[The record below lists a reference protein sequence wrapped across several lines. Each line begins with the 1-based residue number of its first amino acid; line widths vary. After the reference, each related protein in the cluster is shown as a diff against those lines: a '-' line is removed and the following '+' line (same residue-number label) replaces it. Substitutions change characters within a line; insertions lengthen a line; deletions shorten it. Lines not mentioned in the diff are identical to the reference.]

1 MSEVLYFSAEWCQ
14 PCRVVGKSVAK
25 IDAQF
30 PDITFRKVDVD
41 DEAELAREH
50 GVRSIPTLVHL
61 KDGHE
66 IARVVG
72 SKTKDDIVAE
82 LLLPSSTG

>member
-1 MSEVLYFSAEWCQ
+1 MSEVLYFSAPWCA
-14 PCRVVGKSVAK
+14 PCRVVGRSVEK
-25 IDAQF
+25 IDKQF
-30 PDITFRKVDVD
+30 ADVTFRKVNID

-61 KDGHE
+61 KDGRE

-72 SKTKDDIVAE
+72 ARTKDDLIKE
-82 LLLPSSTG
+82 LGL